1 MRGTAV
7 ALIALALVSVPVVA
21 QDMSKSSSEEAVT
34 LSSSE
39 ASSSTETASSSVD
52 SPDMSRSSATS
63 SEPSSDELP
72 SEAVPV
78 GPEIVPVP
86 ALEMLQTVFD
96 VCVDVASGDPE
107 ALDRAWGAGW
117 QPGDEEYGG
126 PFRSIHS
133 GYRDFDGYEGTSFRA
148 LTDSF
153 PTQRLGYCSGSI
165 GDSAERIDLNLFA
178 SVAGLVGKTIAAEG
192 GIYGAWETRD
202 HRVMVFAG
210 HAEGYVD
217 YEINI
222 LLGPAPAP

>member
-1 MRGTAV
+1 MRGVAV
-7 ALIALALVSVPVVA
+7 ALVVLALASAPALA
-21 QDMSKSSSEEAVT
+21 QDMSKSSSEDAVT
-34 LSSSE
+34 PSSSSE
-39 ASSSTETASSSVD
+39 ASSSID
-52 SPDMSRSSATS
+52 SPDMSRSSEMS
-63 SEPSSDELP
+63 SEPSTDVLP
-72 SEAVPV
+72 SEEVPV
-78 GPEIVPVP
+78 GPEVVPVAP
-86 ALEMLQTVFD
+86 LEMLQTIFD
-96 VCVDVASGDPE
+96 VCIDVASGDPE

-126 PFRSIHS
+126 PFRAIHS
-133 GYRDFDGYEGTSFRA
+133 GFRDFDGYEGASFRA

-178 SVAGLVGKTIAAEG
+178 SIAGLAGKTQSAEG
-192 GIYGAWETRD
+192 GIYGTWETPD